1 MGLFGRLFGGIST
14 QQDVA
19 LSKEV
24 LGDHRVKLQYQ
35 HSPKDPPVKFIAV
48 GTPVTRDVFADVK
61 AMLRDHKDMSVR
73 ELAKVIGL
81 GKSTV
86 YRIRAARSYKAYKND
101 SK

>member
-1 MGLFGRLFGGIST
+1 MGLFGRLFSGISIK
-14 QQDVA
+14 QDEV
-19 LSKEV
+19 LSKEI

-35 HSPKDPPVKFIAV
+35 QSPKDAPVKFIAV

-61 AMLRDHKDMSVR
+61 AMLREHKDISVR
-73 ELAKVIGL
+73 ELAKAIGL

-86 YRIRAARSYKAYKND
+86 YRIRAARSYKAYKDD